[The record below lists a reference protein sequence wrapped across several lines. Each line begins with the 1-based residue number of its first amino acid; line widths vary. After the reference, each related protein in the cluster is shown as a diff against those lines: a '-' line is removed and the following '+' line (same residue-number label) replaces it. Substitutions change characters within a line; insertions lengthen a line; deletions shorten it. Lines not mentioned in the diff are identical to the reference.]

1 MSTAKSVKPDPERA
15 ECFRF
20 TSYDYNPETATALLR
35 YTIDDIPFEEEL
47 VFAQAPQKLS
57 PSQLCAINHCL
68 AYLHIAAGISY
79 YKAFLPRQLIVETR
93 PLSRFAASFFD
104 DFYLKGLG
112 EFAYLN
118 KIDLRDQIKFPYSAD
133 VTTSPSELDL
143 PRSTGVPVGGGKD
156 SSVTLELLRRSDE
169 PLTVLSV
176 GHHRAID
183 ETAAVSGAPLVHI
196 KRTLSPN
203 LFTFNKQGA
212 YNGHVPIT
220 GILSFIFVIASILY
234 GFDTIV
240 MSNERSA
247 NIGNLD
253 MDGFEV
259 NHQWSKSEAFE
270 ITFSKLLKTE
280 MLPSL
285 QYFSLLRPLSELSIA
300 KIFADLGEYH
310 GSFSSCNRTFKIEDK
325 LESRWCGDC
334 DKCRFVFLILAP
346 FFRKKDLTGI
356 FGSNLLDDKN
366 QLSSFQELLGLQG
379 QKPFECVGEIEE
391 SIAALALL
399 AKHPEWQDN
408 PTVKILTGQLNI
420 SSDTADSYIKKYMTK
435 DEAAL
440 MPDRFKKVL
449 DAIT

>member
-1 MSTAKSVKPDPERA
+1 MHVDNSLKPIPHPAKHFKFVS
-15 ECFRF
+15 C
-20 TSYDYNPETATALLR
+20 DYVPETATAHLR
-35 YTIDDIPFEEEL
+35 YAVDDILFEEKL
-47 VFAQAPQKLS
+47 VFVDAQTNLS
-57 PSQLCAINHCL
+57 HSQLDAINHTL
-68 AYLHIAAGISY
+68 YYLHIAAGISY
-79 YKAFLPRQLIVETR
+79 YKAFLPQEIVIETR
-93 PLSRFAASFFD
+93 PLSILAASFFD
-104 DFYLKGLG
+104 EFYLKGLG

-118 KIDLRDQIKFPYSAD
+118 NIDLSNRINFPHSPDA
-133 VTTSPSELDL
+133 TTKPFDLCL
-143 PRSTGVPVGGGKD
+143 PRKTGVPVGGGKD

-169 PLTVLSV
+169 PLSVLSV

-183 ETAAVSGAPLVHI
+183 ETAAVHGVPLIHI

-203 LFTFNKQGA
+203 LFIYNKQGA

-220 GILSFIFVIASILY
+220 GILSFIFVIASVLY
-234 GFDTIV
+234 GFDTIA

-247 NIGNLD
+247 NIGNFD

-270 ITFSKLLKTE
+270 IAFSELLKTE

-285 QYFSLLRPLSELSIA
+285 QYFSFLRPLSELSIA
-300 KIFADLGEYH
+300 KAFADLGDYH
-310 GSFSSCNRTFKIEDK
+310 DSFSSCNRAFKIENK

-346 FFRKKDLTGI
+346 FFNKTALTDI
-356 FGSNLLDDKN
+356 FGTNLLEDKH
-366 QLSSFQELLGLQG
+366 QRSSFQELLGLQG

-391 SIAALALL
+391 SIAALTLL
-399 AKHPEWQDN
+399 TKHPEWQDS
-408 PTVKILTGQLNI
+408 PAVKAFTAQLNI
-420 SSDTADSYIKKYMTK
+420 SSDKADSYIKRYLAK